1 MPPNLHEISGLEIKS
16 ADGGACFWVK
26 VVPRASFEKIDG
38 AAAGD
43 LKVHICAPPVQ
54 GAANKALV
62 RLVAKALKI
71 PKTSLKVVSGQKA
84 RRKRLMVQGL
94 EPVEITRRLGL

>member
-1 MPPNLHEISGLEIKS
+1 MLDVKS

-26 VVPRASFEKIDG
+26 VAPRSSIDKIDG
-38 AAAGD
+38 TVQGD
-43 LKVHICAPPVQ
+43 LKVRICAPPVE

-62 RLVAKALKI
+62 RLMAKALRV
-71 PKTSLKVVSGQKA
+71 PKTSLKVVSGEKA

-94 EPVEITRRLGL
+94 EPVEIARRLGL